1 MIQLLEMYGARQV
14 AKMLINARIKNL
26 THGLVTI
33 ADLDDSIYSM
43 VDELEEILKADLIDD
58 NTIKSILDDI
68 NDDYLIE
75 NIYA

>member
-1 MIQLLEMYGARQV
+1 MINLIDKHGARQV

-43 VDELEEILKADLIDD
+43 VDELEEVLKADLIDD

>member
-1 MIQLLEMYGARQV
+1 MIHLIDKHGARQV

-33 ADLDDSIYSM
+33 ADLDDRICEL
-43 VDELEEILKADLIDD
+43 VDELEEVLKADLIDD